1 MRSRINCKVFS
12 SIQKKQIT
20 SGFACLCAVQKNDH
34 IGARFGHVTAKIPKF
49 LVVFKK
55 IRLKLRLPLVL
66 LSEFSLYFLSSTP
79 LFNSFALL
87 FSSELNTNYFSF
99 RPKFR
104 QYSLKP
110 VRLPSTE
117 LVWRLLPSFR
127 LLNFSRCPFFED
139 KFSLIRQLQS
149 FHSNGTWFGMWHFSH
164 FSWIWITSKETNRL
178 TELYR
183 LYRSNATGWIQN
195 CEQDIHTTYEKNSN
209 QQMRVYFPWQTKK
222 NAMKKNS
229 IWLGTLVFLGACGI
243 FS

>member
-1 MRSRINCKVFS
+1 MRSRINYKVFS

-20 SGFACLCAVQKNDH
+20 SGFACLSAVQKNDH

-178 TELYR
+178 TELQN
-183 LYRSNATGWIQN
+183 YRSNATGVN
-195 CEQDIHTTYEKNSN
+195 PKLRTRHTYHI
-209 QQMRVYFPWQTKK
+209 RKK
-222 NAMKKNS
+222 FKPADA
-229 IWLGTLVFLGACGI
+229 GVF
-243 FS
+243 SMTD

>member
-1 MRSRINCKVFS
+1 M
-12 SIQKKQIT
+12 SICST
-20 SGFACLCAVQKNDH
+20 KNDH
-34 IGARFGHVTAKIPKF
+34 IGARFGRVTAKIPKF

-87 FSSELNTNYFSF
+87 FSSELNANCFSF
-99 RPKFR
+99 RLKIYAVFTETS
-104 QYSLKP
+104 SLTFHWT
-110 VRLPSTE
+110 RL
-117 LVWRLLPSFR
+117 RLLPSFR

-139 KFSLIRQLQS
+139 KFSLIRQLQR

-183 LYRSNATGWIQN
+183 SNATGLN
-195 CEQDIHTTYEKNSN
+195 PKLRTRHTCHI
-209 QQMRVYFPWQTKK
+209 RKK
-222 NAMKKNS
+222 FKPADAG
-229 IWLGTLVFLGACGI
+229 L
-243 FS
+243 FSMTD